1 MNKELNRVKNNIQ
14 KKINIISIDVYK
26 SLSDTHEKELGQL
39 KIKKQEIKNK
49 LKIFSDKSK
58 EKEFSKCR

>member
-39 KIKKQEIKNK
+39 KIKKHSNSYNETQVLLCFDQN
-49 LKIFSDKSK
+49 
-58 EKEFSKCR
+58 